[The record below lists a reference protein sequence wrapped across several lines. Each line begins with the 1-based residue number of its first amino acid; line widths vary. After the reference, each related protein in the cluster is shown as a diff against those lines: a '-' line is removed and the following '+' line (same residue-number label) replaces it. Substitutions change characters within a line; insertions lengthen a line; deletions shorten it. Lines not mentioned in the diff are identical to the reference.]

1 MPEITPSS
9 FVRVTRVGPI
19 AQLRL
24 AFSFLTRLPVGRAPI
39 ADVKLGNAAW
49 SFPVVGA
56 VVGAVGAGV
65 FLLAEL
71 VGLVG
76 SPAVLLALAAMVLT
90 TGGLHED
97 GLADTADG
105 LGARGDAER
114 RLAIMR
120 DSRIG
125 SFGALA
131 LIFALGLKLAAL
143 RQIGAGSDGALALI
157 VAAAMSRAVLP
168 ALMAAIAPARGNGL
182 AHAAGAPSLLQV
194 GAAAAI
200 GLAVAMYALDPVGG
214 AIVAA
219 ATAGAAM
226 LAAAACWRALG
237 GQTGDTLGAA
247 QQIAEAA
254 CLLAIS
260 ATAAW

>member
-1 MPEITPSS
+1 MRDSGQSS
-9 FVRVTRVGPI
+9 FVRATRAGPI

-24 AFSFLTRLPVGRAPI
+24 AFSFLTRLPVGRSPVV
-39 ADVKLGNAAW
+39 DVRLGHAAW
-49 SFPVVGA
+49 AFPVVGL
-56 VVGAVGAGV
+56 VVGGLGAGT
-65 FLLAEL
+65 LLLSEL

-76 SPAVLLALAAMVLT
+76 SPAVLLALGVMVLA
-90 TGGLHED
+90 TGALHED

-114 RLAIMR
+114 RLAVMR

-143 RQIGAGSDGALALI
+143 RQIGAGSDGAFALV
-157 VAAAMSRAVLP
+157 VAATISRAVLP

-182 AHAAGAPSLLQV
+182 AHAAGAPALFQV
-194 GAAAAI
+194 GVAAAI
-200 GLAVAMYALDPVGG
+200 GLAVAMYALDPITG

-219 ATAGAAM
+219 ATAGATMVVAG
-226 LAAAACWRALG
+226 ACWRAFR

-247 QQIAEAA
+247 QQAAEAA
-254 CLLAIS
+254 CLLAIA
-260 ATAAW
+260 ATEAW